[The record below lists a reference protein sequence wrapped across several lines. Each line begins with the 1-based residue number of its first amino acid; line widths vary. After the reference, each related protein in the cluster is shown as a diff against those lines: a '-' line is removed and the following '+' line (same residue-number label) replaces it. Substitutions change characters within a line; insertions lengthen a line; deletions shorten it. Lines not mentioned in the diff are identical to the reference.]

1 MIEGQI
7 LANENQ
13 NNRFQHKKIVKFSK
27 YNIVIAK
34 LYNLI
39 LNLNEA
45 EQLALLKKAQELYTE
60 EKRIHE
66 RKTCRIPV
74 KYTAYDCIYSDCI
87 TNISQNG
94 LFIETKRP
102 LIVSD
107 EIIMIFALEG
117 LNETLK
123 IRGKIVH
130 ANRMG
135 VGVEFKNISSHLAEM
150 IGVVIKR
157 MKN

>member
-1 MIEGQI
+1 MVI
-7 LANENQ
+7 ENQ
-13 NNRFQHKKIVKFSK
+13 NNRFVHKKVVKFSK

-34 LYNLI
+34 LYNLV

-45 EQLALLKKAQELYTE
+45 QQLALLKKAQELCTK

-66 RKTCRIPV
+66 RKICRIPV
-74 KYTAYDCIYSDCI
+74 KYTAYDRIYSDCI

-94 LFIETKRP
+94 LFIETKKP

-107 EIIMIFALEG
+107 EIIMIFALDG
-117 LNETLK
+117 LNEWLK
-123 IRGKIVH
+123 IRGEIVH
-130 ANRMG
+130 TNRMG
-135 VGVEFKNISSHLAEM
+135 VGVEFKNISPHIAEM
-150 IGVVIKR
+150 IGVVVKR

>member
-1 MIEGQI
+1 M
-7 LANENQ
+7 ANENQ
-13 NNRFQHKKIVKFSK
+13 NNRFAHKKIVKFSK
-27 YNIVIAK
+27 YNLVIAK

-45 EQLALLKKAQELYTE
+45 QQVALLKKAQELYTKE
-60 EKRIHE
+60 NRIHE
-66 RKTCRIPV
+66 RKICRIPV
-74 KYTAYDCIYSDCI
+74 KYTAYDRIYSDCI

-135 VGVEFKNISSHLAEM
+135 VGVEFKNISPHLAKM
-150 IGVVIKR
+150 IGVVVKR

>member
-1 MIEGQI
+1 MG
-7 LANENQ
+7 NENQ
-13 NNRFQHKKIVKFSK
+13 NSRFTHEKIIKFSK

-45 EQLALLKKAQELYTE
+45 QQVALLKKAKELYTK

-66 RKTCRIPV
+66 RKICRIPV
-74 KYTAYDCIYSDCI
+74 KYTANDRIYSDCI

-117 LNETLK
+117 INDMLK
-123 IRGKIVH
+123 IRGEIVH

-150 IGVVIKR
+150 IGVVVKR

>member
-1 MIEGQI
+1 M
-7 LANENQ
+7 ANENQ
-13 NNRFQHKKIVKFSK
+13 NNRFAHKKIVKFSK
-27 YNIVIAK
+27 YNLVIAK

-45 EQLALLKKAQELYTE
+45 QQVALLKKAQELYTKE
-60 EKRIHE
+60 NRIHE
-66 RKTCRIPV
+66 RKICRIPV
-74 KYTAYDCIYSDCI
+74 KYTVYDRIYSDCI

-135 VGVEFKNISSHLAEM
+135 VGVEFKNISSHLAEI
-150 IGVVIKR
+150 IGVVVKR